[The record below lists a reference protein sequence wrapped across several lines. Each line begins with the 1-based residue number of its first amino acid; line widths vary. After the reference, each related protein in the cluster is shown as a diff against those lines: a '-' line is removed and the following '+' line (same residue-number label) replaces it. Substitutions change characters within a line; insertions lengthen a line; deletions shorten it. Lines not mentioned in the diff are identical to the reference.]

1 MLLLS
6 PTEVAENLHEIN
18 LHEIN
23 LHDVNGRLRAVLDS
37 LSADPTQPNQSPR
50 AATPQQ
56 MSGLLS
62 ELMRA
67 GQWLRTLPSDRGPAL
82 EQELITYRKNVEHLR
97 LVLPSIHNTLLRERA
112 RLEQERARV
121 QSAAAWATGSRQTL

>member
-1 MLLLS
+1 MLPLGS
-6 PTEVAENLHEIN
+6 TEVAESLNEIN

-23 LHDVNGRLRAVLDS
+23 GRLRVVLDS
-37 LSADPTQPNQSPR
+37 LTSDPAHPNLSPR

-67 GQWLRTLPSDRGPAL
+67 GQWLRTLPSHRGPAL
-82 EQELITYRKNVEHLR
+82 EQELITYRKNTEHLR
-97 LVLPSIHNTLLRERA
+97 AVLPSIHNTLLRERA

-121 QSAAAWATGSRQTL
+121 QSATAWATGSRQTL